1 MTLLKEPHASLAN
14 QLELATPNNKL
25 LLPIGSRN
33 NTLSDQVSVIN
44 PKFNINKLTDL
55 AIQKMLEQ
63 AMDEMIHV
71 DAHAFDLNSEMLSYK
86 DYLYKLLLTRY
97 GLSQLANGY
106 I

>member
-1 MTLLKEPHASLAN
+1 
-14 QLELATPNNKL
+14 
-25 LLPIGSRN
+25 
-33 NTLSDQVSVIN
+33 
-44 PKFNINKLTDL
+44 
-55 AIQKMLEQ
+55 
-63 AMDEMIHV
+63 MDEMIHV

>member
-25 LLPIGSRN
+25 LLPIGSRTQ
-33 NTLSDQVSVIN
+33 TLDTVSVIN
-44 PKFNINKLTDL
+44 PKYNINKLTDL

-71 DAHAFDLNSEMLSYK
+71 DAQAFDLNSEMLTYK
-86 DYLYKLLLTRY
+86 DYL
-97 GLSQLANGY
+97 
-106 I
+106 